1 MQDRNPLRRGFQL
14 WLLDIASGSQV
25 QEVAMINKRN
35 VLATTE
41 APAAEPVADAT
52 PAQAEQP
59 ASEAAP
65 AWTDTDE
72 AAYVQMLARRKAA
85 KAKRPTGAPRTRL
98 GDDTVLVVGGTVTT
112 DKSVYA
118 TIKATVAE
126 AGEDGITRAALIAK
140 LKSATFVSAAA
151 KPQDEAWL
159 KGWVSGALRNA
170 VVAVA
175 AKPAA

>member
-1 MQDRNPLRRGFQL
+1 ML
-14 WLLDIASGSQV
+14 
-25 QEVAMINKRN
+25 NKRN
-35 VLATTE
+35 TAPVRTE
-41 APAAEPVADAT
+41 APAAEPVTDAT

-59 ASEAAP
+59 AATEAAP
-65 AWTDTDE
+65 AWSEADE
-72 AAYVQMLARRKAA
+72 ATYVRMLARRKAA
-85 KAKRPTGAPRTRL
+85 KAKRPSGPPRTRL

-126 AGEDGITRAALIAK
+126 AGEGGITRAALIAK
-140 LKSATFVSAAA
+140 LKSATFVSPAA
-151 KPQDEAWL
+151 KPDNEAWL
-159 KGWVSGALRNA
+159 KGWISGALRQA